1 MHSGRRFR
9 SCCPYCGPPHS
20 FPAVNAIE
28 RLKAALF
35 DRYRIERELG
45 FGGMATVYLAEDL
58 KHDRKVAVKVL
69 KPELAAVLGA
79 DRFVVEIK
87 TTAALQHPH
96 ILPLFDSGTADGFLF
111 YVMPFIDGE
120 TLRSKL
126 DRETQ
131 VGVDEAVKLTV
142 AVADA
147 LDYAHRHGVIHRDI
161 KPENILLHEGRPI
174 VADFGIALA
183 VSAAAG
189 GRMTETGLSLGT
201 PHYMSP
207 EQATAEKEISGRSD
221 VYSLASVMYEMLA
234 GQPPHV
240 GGSAQQIVMKIITE
254 TAASVTTLRKTVP
267 RNVAAA
273 LETALEKLPADRFE
287 SAKAFAEALGNPNYT
302 NLSGTGASGALPRG
316 VTPRLFWATAAI
328 AVIAIC
334 STAAAFIGRT
344 PLSPR
349 AVARFELTPRGV
361 ATVTE
366 IQNDRELSISPDGT
380 RIAYV
385 GNSGTQLFVRA
396 MDALEPTPIVGDQ
409 KGRPR
414 GPFFSPDGQ
423 WIGFVEFAAVSKLWK
438 VAISGGPAVPI
449 SEFRGQR
456 QGASWGEDGTIVF
469 AAGDS
474 SASGLWRVS
483 ADGGTPTRLTRT
495 DRAHGEAGHVFPE
508 FLPGG
513 RSVLFTIMP
522 VTGGVEGASVAIVDL
537 TTGKY
542 KVVLRGG
549 SHAHYVSSGHLV
561 FGVSDSLRAVS
572 FDLKRLE
579 LSGTPTPVLAS
590 VATRGSGVA
599 QFDVARDG
607 TLIYV
612 PTAVEAAA
620 VPDRTLVWVDR
631 QGHEEPIKAPAR
643 AYTVPRLSPD
653 GTRIAL
659 EIRDQE
665 QDIWFWSLTA
675 QTLSRETF
683 DPRGD
688 RSPVWSPDG
697 RRLFYFEERKDGLGA
712 LMSQPSSGGA
722 PEELTRVSGGATDI
736 APDGSRVV
744 TNGVFG
750 GGSVDMSTLVGDP
763 ARNKHERLGLGT
775 GLWQNGVVSPD
786 GRWIAYEGAP
796 TGLFQVY
803 VRPFPDVTSGRW
815 QVTTEGGTMP
825 AWARNGK
832 ELFYLG
838 PTGAMMSVRVDAGTI
853 WHASDPAKLFDGQ
866 YIVGSARLS
875 GRSYDVSPDGRR
887 FLMIKPGGS
896 GLAGPGVGSFGGRT
910 RRTEQGIVVVQHW
923 DEELKRLVPKK

>member
-1 MHSGRRFR
+1 M
-9 SCCPYCGPPHS
+9 
-20 FPAVNAIE
+20 NAIE

-45 FGGMATVYLAEDL
+45 AGGMATVYLAEDF
-58 KHDRKVAVKVL
+58 KHERKVAVKVL

-111 YVMPFIDGE
+111 YVMPFIAGE
-120 TLRSKL
+120 TLRAKL

-131 VGVDEAVKLTV
+131 VGVEEAVKIAV

-161 KPENILLHEGRPI
+161 KPENILLHEGRPM

-183 VSAAAG
+183 LSAAAG

-207 EQATAEKEISGRSD
+207 EQATAEKEISARSD
-221 VYSLASVMYEMLA
+221 IYSLASVLYEMLA
-234 GQPPHV
+234 GQPPHL
-240 GGSAQQIVMKIITE
+240 GGSAQQIIMKIITE
-254 TAASVTTLRKTVP
+254 KAPVVTTLRKSVP
-267 RNVAAA
+267 RNVSAA
-273 LETALEKLPADRFE
+273 LAKALEKVPADRFE
-287 SAKAFAEALGNPNYT
+287 SARLFAEALGNANYT
-302 NLSGTGASGALPRG
+302 NLSGTEASGALLRSGSPK
-316 VTPRLFWATAAI
+316 LFWATAAV
-328 AVIAIC
+328 AVIAMG
-334 STAAAFIGRT
+334 SAVAAVIGRT
-344 PLSPR
+344 PPPPR
-349 AVARFELTPRGV
+349 AVARFALTPTGV

-366 IQNDRELSISPDGT
+366 IQNDRELSISPDGS

-396 MDALEPTPIVGDQ
+396 MDALEAKPIVSEL
-409 KGRPR
+409 KGLPR
-414 GPFFSPDGQ
+414 EPFFSPDGQ
-423 WIGFVEFAAVSKLWK
+423 WIGFVEWAAVSKLWK

-449 SEFRGQR
+449 TEFRGQR
-456 QGASWGEDGTIVF
+456 QGASWAEDGTIVF
-469 AAGDS
+469 SAGDS
-474 SASGLWRVS
+474 AAGGLWRVS
-483 ADGGTPTRLTRT
+483 ADGGSPTRLTT
-495 DRAHGEAGHVFPE
+495 PDRGRGEAGHVFPE

-513 RSVLFTIMP
+513 RAVLFTIMP
-522 VTGGVEGASVAIVDL
+522 VTGGVGSASVAIFDL
-537 TTGKY
+537 KTGTY

-561 FGVSDSLRAVS
+561 FGASDSLRAAT

-579 LSGTPTPVLAS
+579 LTGMPTPVLAS
-590 VATRGSGVA
+590 VATRGSGAA

-612 PTAVEAAA
+612 PSAVEATA

-653 GTRIAL
+653 GRRVAL

-665 QDIWFWSLTA
+665 QDIWLWSLTA

-697 RRLFYFEERKDGLGA
+697 RRLFYFEERRDGLGA
-712 LMSQPSSGGA
+712 LMSQPSDGGA
-722 PEELTRVSGGATDI
+722 PEELTRISGGATDI
-736 APDGSRVV
+736 APNGSRVL

-750 GGSVDMSTLVGDP
+750 GGSVDMSTVDDNP
-763 ARNKHERLGLGT
+763 AKRTNERLDLGT

-803 VRPFPDVTSGRW
+803 IRPFPDVTSGRW

-832 ELFYLG
+832 ELFYIG

-896 GLAGPGVGSFGGRT
+896 GLAGPGGGSSGGRT
-910 RRTEQGIVVVQHW
+910 RRTEQGMVVVQHW